1 MARLRH
7 PLREDTKPE
16 PEDPYG
22 IAKYSVELDLK
33 AAKRLFGLNSIISRL
48 HNVYG
53 KKQNIGDKYRNVIGI
68 FMNEVMQGQPCTI
81 FGDGLQSRAFS
92 HISDIAEGA
101 ALKLNLPPN
110 ALESYLRESIDFY
123 LGAENLAGM
132 ELFFSQCEKA
142 GLIPQAPRV
151 EFAAAPARMAKATE
165 AC

>member
-1 MARLRH
+1 VPTVDTLFLYDVAQQW
-7 PLREDTKPE
+7 REMTGKPCVLAVWAGRQE
-16 PEDPYG
+16 VVTPQVVADFLESRD
-22 IAKYSVELDLK
+22 
-33 AAKRLFGLNSIISRL
+33 FGL
-48 HNVYG
+48 
-53 KKQNIGDKYRNVIGI
+53 
-68 FMNEVMQGQPCTI
+68 
-81 FGDGLQSRAFS
+81 S